1 MSPSPARPTIT
12 SYYRHLCTAVKIRGA
27 LGRFIEVARCKGSL
41 FYGAAEHQ
49 PGCKS
54 LRQVQDFKI
63 PILIKNHAFLSFFL
77 PGAKT
82 RRLLH
87 STLVCTSGTAA
98 FTPFRV
104 PFCTVLR
111 VKRWLIV
118 GLPCRAGSPAPWSGC
133 RPRPSSSTGS
143 TAPTWSATAA
153 ESTRSTP
160 SA

>member
-1 MSPSPARPTIT
+1 M
-12 SYYRHLCTAVKIRGA
+12 
-27 LGRFIEVARCKGSL
+27 

-49 PGCKS
+49 ARLQKLASSPRFLKLSRFDQEPCVS
-54 LRQVQDFKI
+54 F
-63 PILIKNHAFLSFFL
+63 FLSFFL

-87 STLVCTSGTAA
+87 STLVRTSGTAA
-98 FTPFRV
+98 FTPFRAHC
-104 PFCTVLR
+104 CTLLR
-111 VKRWLIV
+111 AERRLIV

-160 SA
+160 SASSESAAQVFSERNYSGKLCRFVLANTVVS